1 MPGFFDRLVSRI
13 DKIDPESLQK
23 QMQRLARE
31 RALLETVFQSIQEG
45 VMVLDAEGRLNYAN
59 RATERLLGFDAEKLR
74 GHAMSRYLRE
84 LDWEHLAE
92 MQTDAAW
99 SHLLSREIEV
109 TYPEHRFLSVYAVP
123 LPDEEGQGQGV
134 LIILRDI
141 TRDRA
146 QEASL
151 VEGERFNAIKLLA
164 AGVAHEIGNP
174 LNALNIHLELLAR
187 EIAPLPQEQREPLAE
202 LVQIARS
209 EVSRLDAIITQFL
222 HALRP
227 ARPQLVMANAGTLL
241 RETLTLM
248 RTEIENRRIEIAIA
262 NAEGLPL
269 IPVDP
274 AQIKQVYFNLIK
286 NALEAMPDGGTM
298 AISFQVG
305 DAYLTIDFLD
315 SGAGIAPGDF
325 NRIFEPDHTTK
336 SSGHGL
342 GLMIVQRIVQEHG
355 GQIEVSSKPRIP
367 APASAFFYHLP
378 SAASARSRLRR
389 RAPTTSPPPGELP
402 QMSSNTTPRRPVT
415 LIVDDDKNTREGL
428 QRALRSKYEVRLA
441 ESAARALDLLSDGAV
456 DVMLTDMRMPGM
468 DGLELLRRAQALHP
482 EVVCILLTAYGS
494 VETAVEAMK
503 QGAYDFLTKPV
514 NLDHLDMLIARAL
527 RSRDMEQKNRDLE
540 RQLDSKYGFEN
551 IIGNAQAMQPV
562 FDTIRQ
568 AAPTQA
574 TILIT
579 GASGTGKELVAH
591 AIHRLSTRA
600 RGPFVAVHCAAL
612 SANLLES
619 ELFGHEKGAF
629 TGADARRKGRF
640 EMAVAARSSRRIGEI
655 DNAIRSS
662 CCGCS
667 RSASSSASAA
677 ARRSAPTSV

>member
-13 DKIDPESLQK
+13 DKIVPESLQK
-23 QMQRLARE
+23 QMLRLARE

-187 EIAPLPQEQREPLAE
+187 ELAPLPQAQREPLAA

-325 NRIFEPDHTTK
+325 NRIFEPYHTTK

-355 GQIEVSSKPRIP
+355 GQIEVSSKPDTGTRFRILLPLAERRIRKIAAP
-367 APASAFFYHLP
+367 APG
-378 SAASARSRLRR
+378 
-389 RAPTTSPPPGELP
+389 T
-402 QMSSNTTPRRPVT
+402 
-415 LIVDDDKNTREGL
+415 DD
-428 QRALRSKYEVRLA
+428 
-441 ESAARALDLLSDGAV
+441 
-456 DVMLTDMRMPGM
+456 
-468 DGLELLRRAQALHP
+468 
-482 EVVCILLTAYGS
+482 
-494 VETAVEAMK
+494 
-503 QGAYDFLTKPV
+503 
-514 NLDHLDMLIARAL
+514 
-527 RSRDMEQKNRDLE
+527 
-540 RQLDSKYGFEN
+540 
-551 IIGNAQAMQPV
+551 
-562 FDTIRQ
+562 
-568 AAPTQA
+568 
-574 TILIT
+574 
-579 GASGTGKELVAH
+579 
-591 AIHRLSTRA
+591 
-600 RGPFVAVHCAAL
+600 
-612 SANLLES
+612 
-619 ELFGHEKGAF
+619 
-629 TGADARRKGRF
+629 
-640 EMAVAARSSRRIGEI
+640 
-655 DNAIRSS
+655 
-662 CCGCS
+662 
-667 RSASSSASAA
+667 
-677 ARRSAPTSV
+677 